1 MLAANLIK
9 IVEFLFRN
17 IPNKFNVN
25 QISRELKISV
35 GSAYK
40 ILKSLEKKGVLFSQ
54 RVGNG
59 IYYTMNLDNKEAG
72 NITGLVLIEGRNK
85 SLARNSHASVYA
97 KDLKDTERLSRAIIL
112 FGSILDTKDAKDVD
126 ALFIID
132 KGKSK
137 AVDDFCMKLSNLRP
151 KRVNPL
157 LMTMADFKNNIK
169 KQDKVIADILRKGV
183 ILYGEDVLINTLRG
197 VYDG

>member
-1 MLAANLIK
+1 MLPANLIK

-25 QISRELKISV
+25 QIARDLKISV

-40 ILKSLEKKGVLFSQ
+40 ILKSLEKKGVLISK

-59 IYYTMNLDNKEAG
+59 IYYALNFDNKEAA
-72 NITGLVLIEGRNK
+72 NITELVLMESRNK
-85 SLARNSHASVYA
+85 SLKKNLHASIYA
-97 KDLKDTERLSRAIIL
+97 KDLKDAEKLSKAIIL

-126 ALFIID
+126 VLFIIG

-137 AVDDFCMKLSNLRP
+137 AVEDFCMKLSNLRP

-157 LMTMADFKNNIK
+157 IMTMADFKCNIK
-169 KQDKVIADILRKGV
+169 KQDRVIADILRKGI
-183 ILYGEDVLINTLRG
+183 ILFGEDRIINTLRG
-197 VYDG
+197 V

>member
-25 QISRELKISV
+25 QIARELEISV

-40 ILKSLEKKGVLFSQ
+40 ILKSLEKKDVLFSQ
-54 RVGNG
+54 KIGNG
-59 IYYTMNLDNKEAG
+59 IYYALNLDNKEAE
-72 NITGLVLIEGRNK
+72 NITGLVLMESRSK
-85 SLARNSHASVYA
+85 SLAKNPHASIYA
-97 KDLKDTERLSRAIIL
+97 KDLKDAEKLSKAIIL

-126 ALFIID
+126 ILFIID
-132 KGKSK
+132 KGKLK
-137 AVDDFCMKLSNLRP
+137 AVEDFCMKLSDLRP

-157 LMTMADFKNNIK
+157 LMTMADFKVNIK
-169 KQDKVIADILRKGV
+169 KQDKVIVDILKKGV
-183 ILYGEDVLINTLRG
+183 ILSGEDAVINILRG
-197 VYDG
+197 V

>member
-1 MLAANLIK
+1 MLPLNLTK

-17 IPNKFNVN
+17 IPNRFNVN

-40 ILKSLEKKGVLFSQ
+40 ILKSLEKKGVLVSQ
-54 RVGNG
+54 KIGNG
-59 IYYTMNLDNKEAG
+59 IYYVLNPDSKEAG
-72 NITGLVLIEGRNK
+72 NITELVLMESRNESLSKK
-85 SLARNSHASVYA
+85 SLASIYA
-97 KDLKDTERLSRAIIL
+97 KDLRDAEKLSKAIIL
-112 FGSILDTKDAKDVD
+112 FGSILDTRDAKDVD

-137 AVDDFCMKLSNLRP
+137 AVEDFCLKLSNLRP

-157 LMTMADFKNNIK
+157 LMTMVDFKKNIK
-169 KQDKVIADILRKGV
+169 KQDKVIVDILKKGV
-183 ILYGEDVLINTLRG
+183 ILFGEDVLIDILRG
-197 VYDG
+197 V

>member
-25 QISRELKISV
+25 QIARELKISV

-40 ILKSLEKKGVLFSQ
+40 ILKSLEKKGVLTSQ

-59 IYYTMNLDNKEAG
+59 IYYALSLDNKEAE
-72 NITGLVLIEGRNK
+72 NITELVLMESRNK
-85 SLARNSHASVYA
+85 SLAKNSYPSIYA
-97 KDLKDTERLSRAIIL
+97 KDLKDAEKLSKAIIL
-112 FGSILDTKDAKDVD
+112 FGSILDTKDAKDIDV
-126 ALFIID
+126 LFIID

-137 AVDDFCMKLSNLRP
+137 AVEDFCMKLSNLRP

-157 LMTMADFKNNIK
+157 LMTMVDFKANIK
-169 KQDKVIADILRKGV
+169 KQDKVIVDILKKGIILFGEEV
-183 ILYGEDVLINTLRG
+183 IINTLRG
-197 VYDG
+197 M

>member
-1 MLAANLIK
+1 MLPANLIK

-25 QISRELKISV
+25 QIARELKISV

-40 ILKSLEKKGVLFSQ
+40 ILKSLEKKGVFISQ

-59 IYYTMNLDNKEAG
+59 IYYVLDLDNKGAE
-72 NITGLVLIEGRNK
+72 NITELVLMESRNEF
-85 SLARNSHASVYA
+85 LAKNPRPSIHA
-97 KDLKDTERLSRAIIL
+97 KDLKDAEKLSKAIIL

-126 ALFIID
+126 VLFIID

-137 AVDDFCMKLSNLRP
+137 AVEDFCMKLSNLKP

-157 LMTMADFKNNIK
+157 FMTMADFKANIK
-169 KQDKVIADILRKGV
+169 KQDKVIVDILRKGI
-183 ILYGEDVLINTLRG
+183 ILFGEDVIINILRG
-197 VYDG
+197 V

>member
-1 MLAANLIK
+1 MLPANLIK

-25 QISRELKISV
+25 QIARELKISV

-40 ILKSLEKKGVLFSQ
+40 ILKSLEKKDVLISQ

-59 IYYTMNLDNKEAG
+59 IYYVLDLDNKGAE
-72 NITGLVLIEGRNK
+72 NITELVLMESRNEF
-85 SLARNSHASVYA
+85 LAKNPRPSIYA
-97 KDLKDTERLSRAIIL
+97 KDLKDAEKLSKTIIL

-126 ALFIID
+126 ILFIID

-137 AVDDFCMKLSNLRP
+137 AVEDFCMKLSNLKP

-157 LMTMADFKNNIK
+157 FMTMADFKANIK
-169 KQDKVIADILRKGV
+169 KQDKVIVDILRKGI
-183 ILYGEDVLINTLRG
+183 ILFGEDVIINILRG
-197 VYDG
+197 V